1 MTLLCSLS
9 ALLATG
15 LLLLVLTAARNLS
28 LLMFG
33 VFLSFF
39 FLIAVHSTIFLWL
52 HVVTLPPSTVVDPVK
67 FFAESYV
74 ALNAI
79 MKKQHIDFIVL

>member
-1 MTLLCSLS
+1 MTILCSLS

-15 LLLLVLTAARNLS
+15 LLLLVMTAARNLS

-33 VFLSFF
+33 VFSYF
-39 FLIAVHSTIFLWL
+39 FLIAVHSTISLWL
-52 HVVTLPPSTVVDPVK
+52 HVVRLPPSTVVDPVK

-79 MKKQHIDFIVL
+79 MNKQHIDFLTL